1 MFLFLENFHNK
12 EKKVYDYIVLG
23 GMKMNESTDLIH
35 GKIWKAIL
43 WFSIP
48 MLVGNLFQQLYNT
61 VDSYVV
67 GNYVSSGALA
77 AVGQSTPII
86 NTLVGFFTGLATGA
100 GVVIAQYYGGHIMT
114 KMKKAI
120 HTSIALTILL
130 CILFTFL
137 GITLS
142 YKILILIGSPK
153 SVMTPATLY
162 LRIYFG
168 GISFVCIYNMGSG
181 ILRAIGD
188 SKTPLYYLIVASI
201 VNIILDFLF
210 VLGFHMGVAGAGWA
224 TFIAQGISALL
235 VLLKLLFTHDIY
247 QVHIQ
252 DIRIDFPILKKIIE
266 IGIPTALQQSIVSF
280 SNVIVQSYI
289 NSFGA
294 NAVAGYTSY
303 IKIDGFLQLP
313 IQSFSMAITTFTG
326 QNIGARALDRV
337 KKGLRTTMMMTLGVT
352 LIGVITIFIFGEQ
365 LVGIFTSDQEVIKDG
380 YLMARIFATGYLT
393 LPVIHIIS
401 GALRGVGL
409 SNIPMYFMV
418 GSFVVLRQIYLAI
431 TVPMT
436 HNLGI
441 VFAGWPLTWLICAI
455 GLVTYYFH
463 VHWLDHV

>member
-1 MFLFLENFHNK
+1 
-12 EKKVYDYIVLG
+12 
-23 GMKMNESTDLIH
+23 MNESTDLIN

-67 GNYVSSGALA
+67 GNFVSSGALA

-100 GVVIAQYYGGHIMT
+100 GVVIAQYFGGNHLN

-120 HTSIALTILL
+120 HTSIALTLIL
-130 CILFTFL
+130 CVLFTIL
-137 GITLS
+137 GIGLS
-142 YKILILIGSPK
+142 KQILILIGSPD
-153 SVMTPATLY
+153 SVMAPASLY

-181 ILRAIGD
+181 ILRAVGD

-201 VNIILDFLF
+201 INIILDFVF
-210 VLGFHMGVAGAGWA
+210 VLYFHMGVAGAGWA

-235 VLLKLLFTHDIY
+235 VMIKLVFSKEIYKVEFKDIS
-247 QVHIQ
+247 
-252 DIRIDFPILKKIIE
+252 IDMPILKKIIE
-266 IGIPTALQQSIVSF
+266 IGVPTALQQSIVSF

-289 NSFGA
+289 NTFGA

-303 IKIDGFLQLP
+303 VKIDGFLQLP
-313 IQSFSMAITTFTG
+313 IQSFAMAITTFTG
-326 QNIGARALDRV
+326 QNIGAHAIDRV
-337 KKGLRTTMMMTLGVT
+337 KKGLRTTMAMTFGVT
-352 LIGVITIFIFGEQ
+352 TIGVLIIYIFGEQ
-365 LVGIFTSDQEVIKDG
+365 LVGIFSSDPEVIKYG
-380 YLMARIFATGYLT
+380 YLMARIFAAGYLT
-393 LPVIHIIS
+393 LPVIQIIS

-418 GSFVVLRQIYLAI
+418 GTFVFLRQIYLAI
-431 TVPMT
+431 AVPLT
-436 HNLGI
+436 HNIGI
-441 VFAGWPLTWLICAI
+441 VFAGWP
-455 GLVTYYFH
+455 VT
-463 VHWLDHV
+463 

>member
-1 MFLFLENFHNK
+1 
-12 EKKVYDYIVLG
+12 
-23 GMKMNESTDLIH
+23 MNESTDLIN

-67 GNYVSSGALA
+67 GNFVSSGALA

-100 GVVIAQYYGGHIMT
+100 GVVIAQYFGGYHLN

-120 HTSIALTILL
+120 HTSIALTLIL
-130 CILFTFL
+130 CVLFTIL
-137 GITLS
+137 GIGLS
-142 YKILILIGSPK
+142 KQILILIGSPD
-153 SVMTPATLY
+153 SVMAPASLY

-181 ILRAIGD
+181 ILRAVGD

-201 VNIILDFLF
+201 INIILDFVF
-210 VLGFHMGVAGAGWA
+210 VLYFHMGVAGAGWA

-235 VLLKLLFTHDIY
+235 VMIKLVFSKEIYKVEFKDIS
-247 QVHIQ
+247 
-252 DIRIDFPILKKIIE
+252 IDMPILKKIIE

-303 IKIDGFLQLP
+303 VKIDGFLQLP
-313 IQSFSMAITTFTG
+313 IQSFAMAITTFTG
-326 QNIGARALDRV
+326 QNIGAHAIDRV
-337 KKGLRTTMMMTLGVT
+337 KKGLRTTMAMTFGVT
-352 LIGVITIFIFGEQ
+352 TMGVLIIYIFGEQ
-365 LVGIFTSDQEVIKDG
+365 LVGIFSSDPEVIKYG
-380 YLMARIFATGYLT
+380 YLMARIFAAGYLT
-393 LPVIHIIS
+393 LPVIQIIS

-418 GSFVVLRQIYLAI
+418 GTFVFLRQIYLAI
-431 TVPMT
+431 AVPLT
-436 HNLGI
+436 HNIGI
-441 VFAGWPLTWLICAI
+441 VFAGWPVTWVICMISLLI
-455 GLVTYYFH
+455 YYFR

>member
-1 MFLFLENFHNK
+1 
-12 EKKVYDYIVLG
+12 
-23 GMKMNESTDLIH
+23 MNESTDLIH

-67 GNYVSSGALA
+67 GNFVSSGALA

-100 GVVIAQYYGGHIMT
+100 GVVIAQYFGGNHLN

-120 HTSIALTILL
+120 HTSIALTLIL
-130 CILFTFL
+130 CALFTIL
-137 GITLS
+137 GIGLS
-142 YKILILIGSPK
+142 RQILILIGSPD
-153 SVMTPATLY
+153 SVMAPAALY

-181 ILRAIGD
+181 ILRAVGD
-188 SKTPLYYLIVASI
+188 SKTPLYYLIIASI
-201 VNIILDFLF
+201 INIILDFVF
-210 VLGFHMGVAGAGWA
+210 VLYFHMGVAGAGWA

-235 VLLKLLFTHDIY
+235 VIIKLVFSKEIY
-247 QVHIQ
+247 KVEIKE
-252 DIRIDFPILKKIIE
+252 ISIDKPILKKIIE

-289 NSFGA
+289 NTFGA

-313 IQSFSMAITTFTG
+313 IQSFAMAITTFTG
-326 QNIGARALDRV
+326 QNIGAHAIDRV
-337 KKGLRTTMMMTLGVT
+337 KKGLRTTMAMTFGIT
-352 LIGVITIFIFGEQ
+352 LIGVTLVYLFGEQ
-365 LVGIFTSDQEVIKDG
+365 LVGIFSSDPEVIKYG
-380 YLMARIFATGYLT
+380 YLMARIFAAGYLT

-418 GSFVVLRQIYLAI
+418 GTFVFLRQIYLAI
-431 TVPMT
+431 AVPLT
-436 HNLGI
+436 HNIGI
-441 VFAGWPLTWLICAI
+441 VFAGWPVTWIVCMI
-455 GLVTYYFH
+455 GLLFYYFR

>member
-1 MFLFLENFHNK
+1 
-12 EKKVYDYIVLG
+12 
-23 GMKMNESTDLIH
+23 MNESTDLIN

-67 GNYVSSGALA
+67 GNFVSSGALA

-100 GVVIAQYYGGHIMT
+100 GVVIAQYFGGNHLN

-120 HTSIALTILL
+120 HTSIALTLIL
-130 CILFTFL
+130 CVLFTIL
-137 GITLS
+137 GIGLS
-142 YKILILIGSPK
+142 KQILILIGSPD
-153 SVMTPATLY
+153 SVMAPASLY

-181 ILRAIGD
+181 ILRAVGD

-201 VNIILDFLF
+201 INIILDFVF
-210 VLGFHMGVAGAGWA
+210 VLYFHMGVAGAGWA

-235 VLLKLLFTHDIY
+235 VMIKSVFSKEIYKVEFKDIS
-247 QVHIQ
+247 
-252 DIRIDFPILKKIIE
+252 IDMPILKKIIE

-303 IKIDGFLQLP
+303 VKIDGFLQLP
-313 IQSFSMAITTFTG
+313 IQSFAMAITTFTG
-326 QNIGARALDRV
+326 QNIGAHAIDRV
-337 KKGLRTTMMMTLGVT
+337 KKGLRTTMAMTFGVT
-352 LIGVITIFIFGEQ
+352 TIGVLIIYIFGEQ
-365 LVGIFTSDQEVIKDG
+365 LVGIFSSDPEVIKYG
-380 YLMARIFATGYLT
+380 YLMARIFAAGYLT
-393 LPVIHIIS
+393 LPVIQIIS

-418 GSFVVLRQIYLAI
+418 GTFVFLRQIYLAI
-431 TVPMT
+431 AVPLT
-436 HNLGI
+436 HNIGI
-441 VFAGWPLTWLICAI
+441 VFAGWPVTWVICMI
-455 GLVTYYFH
+455 GLLIYYFRA
-463 VHWLDHV
+463 HWLDHV

>member
-1 MFLFLENFHNK
+1 
-12 EKKVYDYIVLG
+12 
-23 GMKMNESTDLIH
+23 MNESTDLIN

-67 GNYVSSGALA
+67 GNFVSSGALA

-100 GVVIAQYYGGHIMT
+100 GVVIAQYFGGNRLN

-120 HTSIALTILL
+120 HTSI
-130 CILFTFL
+130 
-137 GITLS
+137 
-142 YKILILIGSPK
+142 LIGSPD
-153 SVMTPATLY
+153 SVMTPAALY

-181 ILRAIGD
+181 ILRAVGD

-201 VNIILDFLF
+201 INIILDFVF
-210 VLGFHMGVAGAGWA
+210 VLYFHMGVAGAGWA

-235 VLLKLLFTHDIY
+235 VMIKLVFSKEIYKVEFKDIS
-247 QVHIQ
+247 
-252 DIRIDFPILKKIIE
+252 IDMPILKKIIE

-303 IKIDGFLQLP
+303 VKIDGFLQLP
-313 IQSFSMAITTFTG
+313 IQSFAMAITTFTG
-326 QNIGARALDRV
+326 QNIGAHAIDRV
-337 KKGLRTTMMMTLGVT
+337 KKGLRTTMAMTFGVT
-352 LIGVITIFIFGEQ
+352 TIGVLIIYIFGEQ
-365 LVGIFTSDQEVIKDG
+365 LVGIFSSDPEVIKYG
-380 YLMARIFATGYLT
+380 YLMARIFAAGYLT
-393 LPVIHIIS
+393 LPVIQIIS

-418 GSFVVLRQIYLAI
+418 GTFVFLRQIYLAI
-431 TVPMT
+431 AVPLT
-436 HNLGI
+436 HNIGI
-441 VFAGWPLTWLICAI
+441 VFAGWPVTWVICMI
-455 GLVTYYFH
+455 GLLIYYFR

>member
-1 MFLFLENFHNK
+1 
-12 EKKVYDYIVLG
+12 
-23 GMKMNESTDLIH
+23 MNESTDLIN

-67 GNYVSSGALA
+67 GNFVSSGALA

-100 GVVIAQYYGGHIMT
+100 GVVIAQYFGGNHLN

-120 HTSIALTILL
+120 HTSIALTLIL
-130 CILFTFL
+130 CVLFTIL
-137 GITLS
+137 GIGLS
-142 YKILILIGSPK
+142 KQILILIGSPD
-153 SVMTPATLY
+153 SVMAPASLY

-181 ILRAIGD
+181 ILRAVGD

-201 VNIILDFLF
+201 INIILDFVF
-210 VLGFHMGVAGAGWA
+210 VLYFHMGVAGAGWA

-235 VLLKLLFTHDIY
+235 VMIKLVFSKEIYKVEFKDIS
-247 QVHIQ
+247 
-252 DIRIDFPILKKIIE
+252 IDMPILKKIIE

-303 IKIDGFLQLP
+303 VKIDGFLQLP
-313 IQSFSMAITTFTG
+313 IQSFAMAITTFTG
-326 QNIGARALDRV
+326 QNIGAHAIDRV
-337 KKGLRTTMMMTLGVT
+337 KKGLRTTMAMTFGVT
-352 LIGVITIFIFGEQ
+352 TMGVLIIYIFGEQ
-365 LVGIFTSDQEVIKDG
+365 LVGIFSSDPEVIKYG
-380 YLMARIFATGYLT
+380 YLMARIFAAGYLT
-393 LPVIHIIS
+393 LPVIQIIS

-418 GSFVVLRQIYLAI
+418 GTFVFLRQIYLAI
-431 TVPMT
+431 AVPLT
-436 HNLGI
+436 HNIGI
-441 VFAGWPLTWLICAI
+441 VFAGWPVTWVICMI
-455 GLVTYYFH
+455 GLLIY
-463 VHWLDHV
+463 

>member
-1 MFLFLENFHNK
+1 
-12 EKKVYDYIVLG
+12 
-23 GMKMNESTDLIH
+23 MNESTDLIN

-67 GNYVSSGALA
+67 GNFVSSGALA

-100 GVVIAQYYGGHIMT
+100 GVVIAQYFGGNHLN

-120 HTSIALTILL
+120 HTSIALTLVL
-130 CILFTFL
+130 CVLFTIL
-137 GITLS
+137 GIGLS
-142 YKILILIGSPK
+142 KQILILIDSPD
-153 SVMTPATLY
+153 SVMAPASLY

-181 ILRAIGD
+181 ILRAVGD

-201 VNIILDFLF
+201 INIILDFVF
-210 VLGFHMGVAGAGWA
+210 VLYFHMGVAGAGWA

-235 VLLKLLFTHDIY
+235 VMIKLVFSKEIYKVEFKDIS
-247 QVHIQ
+247 
-252 DIRIDFPILKKIIE
+252 IDMPILKKIIE

-303 IKIDGFLQLP
+303 VKIDGFLQLP
-313 IQSFSMAITTFTG
+313 IQSFAMAITTFTG
-326 QNIGARALDRV
+326 QNIGAHAIDRV
-337 KKGLRTTMMMTLGVT
+337 KKGLRTTMAMTFGVT
-352 LIGVITIFIFGEQ
+352 TIGVLIIYIFGEQ
-365 LVGIFTSDQEVIKDG
+365 LVGIFSSDPEVIKYG
-380 YLMARIFATGYLT
+380 YLMARIFAAGYLT
-393 LPVIHIIS
+393 LPVIQIIS

-418 GSFVVLRQIYLAI
+418 GTFVFLRQIYLAI
-431 TVPMT
+431 AVPLT
-436 HNLGI
+436 HNIGI
-441 VFAGWPLTWLICAI
+441 VFAGWPVTWVICMI
-455 GLVTYYFH
+455 GLLIYYFR
-463 VHWLDHV
+463 VHRLDHV